1 MRRALMILLPVVVIA
16 AGWFG
21 AWTMIKAREKPEP
34 QPVEV
39 QPPLVRVI
47 KVQLET
53 VRLTVQAEGTVR
65 PRTETE
71 MVPEVSGRVVEI
83 SPSLAAGGFFEEGDV
98 LLKIDPREYE
108 LDVVRSRAAVAQAEL
123 RVATEEQEAEV
134 ARKEWESLGEGEPTS
149 LVLREPQIAEAKAAL
164 ASAQAALDRAKY
176 DLERTTVRAPYAGR
190 VWEKRIDRGQFVTR
204 GSQIAR
210 IYSVDVAEVRLPIP
224 DQELAFVDLPLAYRG
239 RSGNAN
245 RPRVKIRA
253 TFAGKKHEWRGR
265 IVRTEGEI
273 DAQSRMV
280 RAVAQIEDPYGYT
293 AHPGRPPLAVGM
305 FVEAEIQGRLAPNVV
320 SLPRT
325 ALRAG
330 DQVLVVDEESRLRF
344 RAVEILRAER
354 DRVIVRSGL
363 REGERVCVS
372 IVETAVEGMKVRTVE
387 QESTPDVG

>member
-1 MRRALMILLPVVVIA
+1 MRLALMLLLPVVVVA
-16 AGWFG
+16 VGTFG
-21 AWTMIKAREKPEP
+21 AWTMIEARDKPEP

-39 QPPLVRVI
+39 PLPLVRVI
-47 KVQLET
+47 TVRPET
-53 VRLTVQAEGTVR
+53 VRLTVEAEGTVR

-83 SPSLAAGGFFEEGDV
+83 SPSLTAGGFFEEGDV

-108 LDVVRSRAAVAQAEL
+108 LEIVRSRAAVAQAEL
-123 RVATEEQEAEV
+123 RVATAKQEAQV
-134 ARKEWESLGEGEPTS
+134 ARKEWESLGEGDPS
-149 LVLREPQIAEAKAAL
+149 PLVLREPQIAEAKAVL

-190 VWEKRIDRGQFVTR
+190 VWEKRVGRGQFVTR
-204 GSQIAR
+204 GSPIAR
-210 IYSVDVAEVRLPIP
+210 IYSVDLAEVQLPIP
-224 DQELAFVDLPLAYRG
+224 DAELAFVDLPLAYRG
-239 RSGNAN
+239 RSGKAN
-245 RPRVKIRA
+245 MPRVRVRA

-273 DAQSRMV
+273 DAHSRMV

-305 FVEAEIQGRLAPNVV
+305 FVEAEIQGRWVRNVV
-320 SLPRT
+320 FLPRT

-330 DQVLVVDEESRLRF
+330 DQVLVVDEESRIRY
-344 RAVEILRAER
+344 RSVEILRAET

-363 REGERVCVS
+363 SEGERVCVS
-372 IVETAVEGMKVRTVE
+372 ILAAAVDGMKVRTVE
-387 QESTPDVG
+387 QESDAKEG